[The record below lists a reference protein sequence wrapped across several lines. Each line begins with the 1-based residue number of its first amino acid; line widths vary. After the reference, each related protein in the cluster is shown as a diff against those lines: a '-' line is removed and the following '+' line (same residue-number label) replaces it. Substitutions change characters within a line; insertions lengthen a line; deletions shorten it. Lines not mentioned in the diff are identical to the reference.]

1 MVVNLQFFGGRGAN
15 SGISENSTKQIM
27 INANGTKLTY
37 RRESDGN
44 IYSVVDGRIGNKIP
58 RTMEQIKEAAKKNGY
73 EYETLNN
80 TQYRKAEE
88 TWKQQ
93 REENNEIL
101 NAAYARDRHFVKGSR
116 MSRIGNRVTK
126 RKK

>member
-1 MVVNLQFFGGRGAN
+1 MVVNLQFFGGRGAS
-15 SGISENSTKQIM
+15 SGISDNNTKQITV
-27 INANGTKLTY
+27 NANGTKLTY

-88 TWKQQ
+88 TRKQQ
-93 REENNEIL
+93 REETDKTLNE
-101 NAAYARDRHFVKGSR
+101 AYVRDRYFVKGSR